1 MTNPDTALGL
11 SERHRAFLEVKVAE
25 GVYPSV
31 EAAISAGIEALIEDD
46 MLLEGFW
53 REHGDEIRRR
63 DADPPEKFETFDADE
78 MRAWLDRK
86 AAARK
91 SGSDAA

>member
-1 MTNPDTALGL
+1 MTKPGTVVSL

-25 GVYPSV
+25 GIYPSV
-31 EAAISAGIEALIEDD
+31 AAAISAGVDALIEND

-63 DADPPEKFETFDADE
+63 DADPPEMFEPFDADE
-78 MRAWLDRK
+78 MMAGVRTRRAERVK
-86 AAARK
+86 KKRSA
-91 SGSDAA
+91 

>member
-1 MTNPDTALGL
+1 MTKPNTAVSL
-11 SERHRAFLEVKVAE
+11 SERHRAFIDDKVAE

-31 EAAISAGIEALIEDD
+31 EAAISAGIEALIENH

-53 REHGDEIRRR
+53 REHGEEMRRR
-63 DADPPEKFETFDADE
+63 DADPPEMFEPFDADE

-91 SGSDAA
+91 AGTDAA

>member
-1 MTNPDTALGL
+1 MTKPDKAVSL

-31 EAAISAGIEALIEDD
+31 EAAISAGIDALIEND

-53 REHGDEIRRR
+53 REHGDELRQR
-63 DADPPEKFETFDADE
+63 DADPPEMFKPFDADE
-78 MRAWLDRK
+78 MMAGVRARR
-86 AAARK
+86 AGRARK
-91 SGSDAA
+91 NRSA